1 MSICYV
7 YGFHNA
13 RETREALAK
22 IFRDLINDK
31 LNEPCLAAATR
42 RWRQRAPAGARRQT
56 MCVWADACVC
66 WGRGTGGSG
75 LQEEEA
81 MKLGEAWRLVAE
93 VR

>member
-1 MSICYV
+1 
-7 YGFHNA
+7 
-13 RETREALAK
+13 
-22 IFRDLINDK
+22 
-31 LNEPCLAAATR
+31 
-42 RWRQRAPAGARRQT
+42 
-56 MCVWADACVC
+56 MCVWAGACVC